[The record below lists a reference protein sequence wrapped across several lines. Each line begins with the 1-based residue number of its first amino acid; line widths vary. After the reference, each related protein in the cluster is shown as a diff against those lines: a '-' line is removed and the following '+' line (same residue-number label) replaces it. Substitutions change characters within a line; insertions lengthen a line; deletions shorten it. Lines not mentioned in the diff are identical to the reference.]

1 MTREAQKQGSSCD
14 FSLACYCFAWP
25 TILKLKG
32 KNAKPCCVSAQFKS
46 MCLALSAIA
55 PAVNERQI
63 LGERKRLFR
72 LQLGKSQ
79 KSLEAAGFSISCH
92 K

>member
-1 MTREAQKQGSSCD
+1 
-14 FSLACYCFAWP
+14 
-25 TILKLKG
+25 
-32 KNAKPCCVSAQFKS
+32 

-63 LGERKRLFR
+63 LGERKRPFR
-72 LQLGKSQ
+72 LQLAKSQ